1 MSLDSKIVT
10 PVTSLEGWL
19 VVAFVAIAFFVIAL
33 FAYKTQKKADSTASY
48 FAAGRGVPWQVAC
61 LSLVASWTWAT
72 TTMAAGE
79 GAYTHGFA
87 ASWYYPIGGGIGIL
101 IAIPILNRVRKVMPY
116 GLTFPEFI
124 RRRIGPGAG
133 LINAVGSVVFQTFTI
148 WLQIVGAGIVC
159 RSLLGLPFRSS
170 AIIIGVVTI
179 AFSVANGLWGVLL
192 TDSFQISVIVVGMS
206 FICLF
211 GLQHIGGAETFY
223 NLLLA
228 KEATTMPL
236 VLDPINVPAAIA
248 YGIPFTLGYIG
259 YGVIEQNVWGRVWS
273 VRTEKDFLKA
283 CVGTSLAWIPIPL
296 MSAIIGM
303 LGLAMNV
310 QGEVGTDVIPLTI
323 MTLLGKGGAVVGAIV
338 ILFALTSTMSSC
350 ICSIG
355 THIVVDF
362 YEPYILKGKKADEKM
377 NVKIGRWTMAIMGI
391 VMVISTAREMS
402 LMYINMFINCV
413 LPPLFIPFIYAAFWK
428 KVNKKGLTLTMFI
441 AMVGNVIL
449 SAMVLAGTGVGA
461 NTPYIYSYV
470 VSFILPI
477 IITAVK
483 PDDPFDYALLGE
495 KFHV

>member
-133 LINAVGSVVFQTFTI
+133 LINAVGSVVFQAFTI

-211 GLQHIGGAETFY
+211 GMQHIGGAETIY
-223 NLLLA
+223 N
-228 KEATTMPL
+228 
-236 VLDPINVPAAIA
+236 
-248 YGIPFTLGYIG
+248 
-259 YGVIEQNVWGRVWS
+259 
-273 VRTEKDFLKA
+273 
-283 CVGTSLAWIPIPL
+283 
-296 MSAIIGM
+296 
-303 LGLAMNV
+303 
-310 QGEVGTDVIPLTI
+310 
-323 MTLLGKGGAVVGAIV
+323 
-338 ILFALTSTMSSC
+338 
-350 ICSIG
+350 
-355 THIVVDF
+355 
-362 YEPYILKGKKADEKM
+362 
-377 NVKIGRWTMAIMGI
+377 
-391 VMVISTAREMS
+391 
-402 LMYINMFINCV
+402 
-413 LPPLFIPFIYAAFWK
+413 
-428 KVNKKGLTLTMFI
+428 
-441 AMVGNVIL
+441 
-449 SAMVLAGTGVGA
+449 
-461 NTPYIYSYV
+461 
-470 VSFILPI
+470 
-477 IITAVK
+477 
-483 PDDPFDYALLGE
+483 
-495 KFHV
+495 

>member
-10 PVTSLEGWL
+10 PVSPTEGWL
-19 VVAFVAIAFFVIAL
+19 VVAFVAITFFAIAI

-61 LSLVASWTWAT
+61 LSLVASWTWTT

-87 ASWYYPIGGGIGIL
+87 ASWYYPIGGGLGIL

-124 RRRIGPGAG
+124 RRRVGPGAG
-133 LINAVGSVVFQTFTI
+133 LINAVGSVVFQAFTI
-148 WLQIVGAGIVC
+148 WLQVVGAGIVC
-159 RSLLGLPFRSS
+159 RSLLGLPFRTS
-170 AIIIGVVTI
+170 AIVVSVITI
-179 AFSVANGLWGVLL
+179 FFSAANGLWGVLL
-192 TDSFQISVIVVGMS
+192 TDTFQIAVIIIGMA
-206 FICLF
+206 FISLF
-211 GLQHIGGAETFY
+211 GLNHVGGATELY
-223 NLLLA
+223 ELLLA
-228 KEATTMPL
+228 KEATMPL
-236 VLDPINVPAAIA
+236 VLDPINIPAAIA

-259 YGVIEQNVWGRVWS
+259 YGVIEQNVWGRIWA
-273 VRTEKDFLKA
+273 VRSDKDFLKA
-283 CVGTSLAWIPIPL
+283 CVGTSIAWVPIPL
-296 MSAIIGM
+296 MSAIIGLLA
-303 LGLAMNV
+303 LGMNV

-323 MTLLGKGGAVVGAIV
+323 MALLGKGGAVIGAIV
-338 ILFALTSTMSSC
+338 ILYSLTSTMSSC

-362 YEPYILKGKKADEKM
+362 YEPYILRGKKADEKM
-377 NVKIGRWTMAIMGI
+377 NVRIGRWTILAMGI

-428 KVNKKGLTLTMFI
+428 KVNKKGLAVTMFI
-441 AMVGNVIL
+441 SMVGNVIL

-470 VSFILPI
+470 VSFILPV
-477 IITAVK
+477 IITKIK
-483 PDDPFDYALLGE
+483 PDQPFDYAQLGKE
-495 KFHV
+495 FHV